1 MPRSKS
7 LVPLSHDHHHA
18 LKLAQMLRKDA
29 PRLESIP
36 ESPSEKARSAA
47 QFYESD
53 LVVHFNAEEKILH
66 PFVKGRDALLDRLFN
81 EILEEHRQIKQQV
94 QGLSEEGGVP
104 LEEKLDTLGRLI
116 DSHVRKEEREL
127 FPRIQEVF
135 SEDELNELS
144 GKLRAVR

>member
-18 LKLAQMLRKDA
+18 LKLAQMLRKDS
-29 PRLESIP
+29 PPLESIP
-36 ESPSEKARSAA
+36 ESPVEKARRAA

-53 LVVHFNAEEKILH
+53 LVVHFNAEENVLY
-66 PFVKGRDALLDRLFN
+66 PFVKRRDAHLDRLFN
-81 EILEEHRQIKQQV
+81 EILEEHRQIKKQV
-94 QGLSEEGGVP
+94 EALLEEGGNP
-104 LEEKLDTLGRLI
+104 IEEKLDTLGRLI

-135 SEDELNELS
+135 SEDELNKLS